1 MKSKNYNKST
11 LYKSIISYIKLKLL
25 LYREKNNNIVEAS
38 MQNMEN
44 SFAVIVKLQD
54 EIVGYIYGL
63 REKRGVIR
71 ILQNCV
77 NEDYKFYSPMFRGI
91 YDYIS
96 DNCGNCDINDIDFT
110 RGDEEYKYKLGGKE
124 VKLYSFVI

>member
-1 MKSKNYNKST
+1 MHFIQKACFNAKNIDEVYIYLKFPIII
-11 LYKSIISYIKLKLL
+11 LYDNQMIPIAIT
-25 LYREKNNNIVEAS
+25 KNNNIVEAS

-71 ILQNCV
+71 IL
-77 NEDYKFYSPMFRGI
+77 
-91 YDYIS
+91 
-96 DNCGNCDINDIDFT
+96 
-110 RGDEEYKYKLGGKE
+110 
-124 VKLYSFVI
+124 